1 MVFQGEILSLHHP
14 NGCPNLR
21 LLKTKEI
28 FNRLKI
34 RALGDLGTPPLS
46 PLDEKSSQ
54 LKA

>member
-34 RALGDLGTPPLS
+34 RALGDLGTKPSLS
-46 PLDEKSSQ
+46 AKLRK
-54 LKA
+54 